1 MLQPIVAGIVAAI
14 TGFASS
20 FAIVLAGLAAV
31 GATEGQSSSGLLIIC
46 VAQGVLSIVLS
57 AVTKVPV
64 KFAWSTPGA
73 ALLVA
78 TAGVTHRF
86 SEAVAAFIVASAL
99 IVLVGLIPALE
110 RLIARIPRPISSAM
124 LAGILFPL
132 CLAPVKAAVGAHTW
146 YLAIPV
152 ILVWLVLSRLAP
164 RWAVPAAIVLTAILV
179 ALTAGTTW
187 AQGAHLV
194 PQLDLVV
201 PTFDPLVVVSLA
213 VPLFVVTMA
222 GQNIP
227 GAAILNSYGYRAPV
241 RPALVGSGVLSGVG
255 ALFGGIPINLAALT
269 QALTAGPDASADA
282 RKRWIAPISAGGTYI
297 VLGFLAGVATAF
309 VSASPPI
316 LIQAVA
322 GLALLGAL
330 IGAITGAVE
339 QPAHRV
345 AAVATFLV
353 TASGVTI
360 AGIGSAF
367 WGLLVGAVIML
378 WFGWRRTPKLPSGD
392 ATKR

>member
-1 MLQPIVAGIVAAI
+1 MVQPIVAGIVAAI

-31 GATEGQSSSGLLIIC
+31 GATEGQASSGLLIIC
-46 VAQGVLSIVLS
+46 VAQGLLSIVLS

-86 SEAVAAFIVASAL
+86 SEAVAAFIVSAAL
-99 IVLVGLIPALE
+99 IVIVGLIPALE

-146 YLAIPV
+146 YLAVPV
-152 ILVWLVLSRLAP
+152 ILVWLVLYRFAP
-164 RWAVPAAIVLTAILV
+164 RWAVPAAIVLTAVLL
-179 ALTAGTTW
+179 ALTAGTSW
-187 AQGAHLV
+187 VSGAHLV
-194 PQLDLVV
+194 PQLDFVA
-201 PTFDPLVVVSLA
+201 PSFDPRVVVSLA
-213 VPLFVVTMA
+213 IPLFVVTMA

-227 GAAILNSYGYRAPV
+227 GAAILNGYGYPAPV
-241 RPALVGSGVLSGVG
+241 RAALVSSGALSGFG

-269 QALTAGPDASADA
+269 QALTAGPDASPDVK
-282 RKRWIAPISAGGTYI
+282 KRWIAPMSAGGTYI
-297 VLGFLAGVATAF
+297 VLGLLAGVATAF
-309 VSASPPI
+309 VAASPPI

-330 IGAITGAVE
+330 VGAFVGAVE
-339 QPAHRV
+339 QPPGRL

-353 TASGVTI
+353 TASGITI

-367 WGLLVGAVIML
+367 WGLIVGAVILL
-378 WFGWRRTPKLPSGD
+378 WTRWRRRAKTTS
-392 ATKR
+392 

>member
-14 TGFASS
+14 TGFSSS

-31 GATEGQSSSGLLIIC
+31 GVTQAQASSGLLVIC
-46 VAQGVLSIVLS
+46 VAQGVLSIVIS

-78 TAGVTHRF
+78 TAGVTGRF
-86 SEAVAAFIVASAL
+86 GEAVAAFVVAAAL

-110 RLIARIPRPISSAM
+110 RLIARIPKPISSAM

-132 CLAPVKAAVGAHTW
+132 CLAPVRAAVGAHTW

-152 ILVWLVLSRLAP
+152 ILVWLVLYRFAP
-164 RWAVPAAIVLTAILV
+164 RWAVPAAIVLTG
-179 ALTAGTTW
+179 ALLAATAGTGW
-187 AQGAHLV
+187 FHGAQLLPQVEFVV
-194 PQLDLVV
+194 PQFNPV
-201 PTFDPLVVVSLA
+201 VVVSLA
-213 VPLFVVTMA
+213 VPLFIVTMA

-227 GAAILNSYGYRAPV
+227 GVAILNNFGYRPPV
-241 RPALVGSGVLSGVG
+241 RSALVGSGMLSGVG
-255 ALFGGIPINLAALT
+255 ALFGGITINFAALT
-269 QALTAGPDASADA
+269 QALTAGPDASPHPD
-282 RKRWIAPISAGGTYI
+282 KRWVAPVSAGGTYI
-297 VLGFLAGVATAF
+297 VLGLLAGVATAF

-316 LIQAVA
+316 LIEAVA

-330 IGAITGAVE
+330 IGAVVAAVE
-339 QPAHRV
+339 QPANRL
-345 AAVATFLV
+345 AAIATFLV

-367 WGLLVGAVIML
+367 WGLLVGAIFML
-378 WFGWRRTPKLPSGD
+378 WLGWRRSS
-392 ATKR
+392 ASKR